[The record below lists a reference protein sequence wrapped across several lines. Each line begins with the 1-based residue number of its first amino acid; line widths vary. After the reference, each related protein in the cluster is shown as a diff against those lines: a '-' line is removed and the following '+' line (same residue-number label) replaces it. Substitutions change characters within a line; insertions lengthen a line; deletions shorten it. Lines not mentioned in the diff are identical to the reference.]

1 MSQMEINQVLAQ
13 MRVLAA
19 AAGSDKSTEAAVTS
33 GADFGQLLAKSIDRV
48 SETQTS
54 ASALTQAFER
64 GAPDVD
70 LPEVMVA
77 LQKANVSFQ
86 AITQVRNRLLS
97 AYQDVMNMQV

>member
-13 MRVLAA
+13 MRILAA
-19 AAGSDKSTEAAVTS
+19 AAGSDKTAEAGVTS
-33 GADFGQLLAKSIDRV
+33 GAEFGQLLAKSIDRV

-64 GAPDVD
+64 GAADVD

>member
-13 MRVLAA
+13 MRVLTAA
-19 AAGSDKSTEAAVTS
+19 VGSDKTAEVGVANGV
-33 GADFGQLLAKSIDRV
+33 DFGQLLAKSIDRV

-64 GAPDVD
+64 GAANVD